1 MSRQR
6 SLAQTWRHLGAGLR
20 RHYLAD
26 PKQVFK
32 QFKLGAMCFAVGLT
46 TVLYLASQVPPSA
59 LQELGVLLALLL
71 ALAGFSIALLAE
83 VRLLIG
89 RILVFLRKT

>member
-1 MSRQR
+1 MNSQR
-6 SLAQTWRHLGAGLR
+6 SSARTWGKLGAALR

-26 PKQVFK
+26 PKQIFK
-32 QFKLGAMCFAVGLT
+32 QFKLGAVCFAVGLT
-46 TVLYLASQVPPSA
+46 AVLYLASRVPPSA

-71 ALAGFSIALLAE
+71 ALGGFAIALLAE

-89 RILVFLRKT
+89 RILVFLGKT